1 MEGERLGVAAH
12 EMGRVRSKSVGW
24 LVFERRFLVLLCSEP
39 SPGFTVIAMW
49 RVIIEGAKA
58 HGGEMTSQL

>member
-1 MEGERLGVAAH
+1 M
-12 EMGRVRSKSVGW
+12 RSKSVGW

-39 SPGFTVIAMW
+39 SPGFTVIAM

-58 HGGEMTSQL
+58 HEGEMTSQL

>member
-12 EMGRVRSKSVGW
+12 EMGRVSVGW